1 MTIKPLTVRGHTITL
16 TQVGRDWDVR
26 IEKGAFVVVGIFD
39 AGGLTLSEHTPS
51 GERVKLRASLV
62 DAFRAKIEAVVE
74 DGESEED
81 DDDADDDS
89 DE

>member
-1 MTIKPLTVRGHTITL
+1 MTIKPFTVRGHTVAL

-62 DAFRAKIEAVVE
+62 DAFEAKIESVVE
-74 DGESEED
+74 GDGDDED
-81 DDDADDDS
+81 EDDDDS